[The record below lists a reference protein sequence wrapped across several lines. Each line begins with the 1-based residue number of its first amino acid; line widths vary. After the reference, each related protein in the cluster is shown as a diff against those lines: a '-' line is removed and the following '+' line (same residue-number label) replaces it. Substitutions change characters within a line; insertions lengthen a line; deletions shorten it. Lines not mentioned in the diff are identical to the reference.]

1 MGGIRLFCRIL
12 LSFIFVSC
20 SIRGL
25 TDGYS
30 RLSDADKRLI
40 GYSSKADTIS
50 KRVLMVNGM
59 ELLDKLAP
67 NERNVV
73 YYYNPYCR
81 NGVCIPLSVVK
92 ETLPKDVNL
101 YVVSRVLDQRVISE
115 ADTHTIYG
123 IDKYYY
129 GSKYLFKYEDRFLDE
144 LTGRD
149 NSKMDTLN
157 LYLFDG
163 RRFVKPISI
172 EHRF

>member
-1 MGGIRLFCRIL
+1 MNSLFCSIL
-12 LSFIFVSC
+12 LSLIFVSC

-30 RLSDADKRLI
+30 KLSDVDKRCV
-40 GYSSKADTIS
+40 GYSSKGDTIS
-50 KRVLMVNGM
+50 KKILMVNGK
-59 ELLDKLAP
+59 ELLNKLSP
-67 NERNVV
+67 IGRNVV

-92 ETLPKDVNL
+92 ETLPNDVNL
-101 YVVSRVLDQRVISE
+101 YVVSRVLDQRVILKS
-115 ADTHTIYG
+115 DTYTIYG

-129 GSKYLFKYEDRFLDE
+129 KSKYLFKYEDRFLDE